1 MKDELRD
8 ELKEKAVNVL
18 NDYIKEIA
26 DGRYGIGAYDIVDV
40 ADSILSLI
48 GAERCVWTEKT
59 RSNGVIVYKTSCDK
73 QAITWDQK
81 DFNENPFCQACGKR
95 IEVME
100 VEYGQ

>member
-48 GAERCVWTEKT
+48 GAERCVWIKL
-59 RSNGVIVYKTSCDK
+59 RFQDYKSGCGWPMLDYCY
-73 QAITWDQK
+73 AL
-81 DFNENPFCQACGKR
+81 NFCPCCGKR
-95 IEVME
+95 IEVKE
-100 VEYGQ
+100 VEDGQ